1 MCSRKLVR
9 SVSTCSED
17 ILDEALNE
25 LSLLNQR
32 HALRQQWL
40 RKNMKTC
47 PKYRPSGSVC
57 STSSLSSNSSSSL
70 SSSFSSQTSATHSST
85 ESWDSFSDS
94 SEHSSMSSSVD
105 YPRVVRRLSKPKL
118 NMYRPYCKPRRFS
131 LQLVSHPESPEI
143 TDDLSN
149 DSAINQSSVK
159 HSSCSTI
166 GPIGRSLTPPKYSRL
181 MSEKENFSS
190 QSSSSG
196 IKVKSNPTS
205 PSKSDLSSVLLDAN
219 LMQFNAINER
229 LLSTTTNMCS
239 SLLPQQLSTT
249 GVLLLRSKSLDD
261 LTSCLGPNSNYQLN
275 CSSTLFP
282 KQSPAMAAAQSCDID
297 NVLQRISTLQV

>member
-1 MCSRKLVR
+1 MSSRKLVR

-17 ILDEALNE
+17 ILDDALNE

-47 PKYRPSGSVC
+47 VKYRASSSVC
-57 STSSLSSNSSSSL
+57 SSSSLSSTSSSSL

-94 SEHSSMSSSVD
+94 SEHSSMSSVD
-105 YPRVVRRLSKPKL
+105 YPRVVRRISKPKL

-159 HSSCSTI
+159 HFSCSTMS
-166 GPIGRSLTPPKYSRL
+166 PTETPPKYSRL
-181 MSEKENFSS
+181 VSEKENF
-190 QSSSSG
+190 SSG

-219 LMQFNAINER
+219 LTQFNAINER

-249 GVLLLRSKSLDD
+249 GVFLLRSKSLDD
-261 LTSCLGPNSNYQLN
+261 LTSCLGPNYNYELN